1 MTTLLKL
8 VIRYLAIS
16 FIVIMF
22 LLPLYWAV
30 VASLREPGL
39 PPSLTVEWWPPKAHW
54 ENYINIFRNIPM
66 GRYTLN
72 SLVVEAAAVPI
83 TLIVASLTGFAI
95 AQLSTGTRLFFILL
109 SIILMM
115 VPGMAL
121 WISRYQILHW
131 LGLIDSLWALI
142 LPAFAASNP
151 LFVLLFYW
159 SFRHIPQEIYE
170 SGQMEGAN
178 ALIVWWRL
186 AMPIVQPTT
195 VAVSILTF
203 VMYWSDFTSPVM
215 YIYDPKRYTLAVG
228 LQILKQ
234 YDATNWPL
242 LMAGA
247 VFMIVP
253 VIVLFVILQFI
264 LSRNVSLSHLLEAN

>member
-1 MTTLLKL
+1 
-8 VIRYLAIS
+8 
-16 FIVIMF
+16 
-22 LLPLYWAV
+22 
-30 VASLREPGL
+30 
-39 PPSLTVEWWPPKAHW
+39 
-54 ENYINIFRNIPM
+54 
-66 GRYTLN
+66 
-72 SLVVEAAAVPI
+72 
-83 TLIVASLTGFAI
+83 
-95 AQLSTGTRLFFILL
+95 
-109 SIILMM
+109 
-115 VPGMAL
+115 L